1 MSPMGETMPF
11 GRHIWIALV
20 LLPLAVVLTGFG
32 FPLDPTFDF
41 SLASPSYHL
50 VVLGALGVVYAV
62 FLRVSDTMARR
73 AAQKIQA
80 LQDTLTGLP
89 NADLFADR
97 LQQAILISERDGSV
111 VPVVVMGIDRFE
123 ELRTGLGRDVS
134 DQTIK
139 LLSERMQT
147 LLRDSDTLARTAEGE
162 FAVLLPSAQDTEG
175 AMIVMR
181 KLTHGLHEAFEID
194 GKRVEIQGTFGIAAS
209 PEHGR
214 DAAAVMRNAGVALAW
229 ARANGSRVEIY
240 SPEHDAVSED
250 RIALVAELR
259 HAIDN
264 DQLVLF
270 YQPKS
275 SFSDGKIHGVEA
287 LVRWIHPERGFIP
300 PDAFIPLA
308 EQTDLMRPLTL
319 YVLEEAFRQLSDWR
333 LRGIEICV
341 AVNIS
346 ARNLLDADLPD
357 DIAALMETWSVEPSW
372 IELEVTETTVMNDQ
386 SRSAAVLQ
394 TLSDMGLRLSI
405 DDYGTGYTS
414 LEYLRR
420 LPVNGLK
427 IDRLFVQNLNDE
439 AKDEIIVRSTIELGR
454 GLGLD
459 IVAEGVETQEVW
471 DKLQELGCDLAQ
483 GYFLSRPLPPAELS
497 FN

>member
-1 MSPMGETMPF
+1 MPF
-11 GRHIWIALV
+11 GRHIWLALL
-20 LLPLAVVLTGFG
+20 LLPLAVVLAGFG
-32 FPLDPTFDF
+32 FPLDPSFDF
-41 SLASPSYHL
+41 TFENSSYHL
-50 VVLGALGVVYAV
+50 VVLGALGVIYAI
-62 FLRVSDTMARR
+62 FLRVSDSMARR
-73 AAQKIQA
+73 AAQKIQS
-80 LQDTLTGLP
+80 LQDALTGLP

-97 LQQAILISERDGSV
+97 LQQSILISERDGSV
-111 VPVVVMGIDRFE
+111 VPVVLMGIDRFE
-123 ELRTGLGRDVS
+123 EMRTAMGREVA
-134 DQTIK
+134 DQTVK
-139 LLSERMQT
+139 MLSERLQQ
-147 LLRDSDTLARTAEGE
+147 LLRDSDTLARPSESE
-162 FAVLLPSAQDTEG
+162 FAILLPSAQDQEG
-175 AMIVMR
+175 AMIVVK
-181 KLTHGLHEAFEID
+181 KLTHGLHEPFQVGD
-194 GKRVEIQGTFGIAAS
+194 VKVEVQGTFGIAAS

-214 DAAAVMRNAGVALAW
+214 DASAIMRNAGVALAW
-229 ARANGSRVEIY
+229 ARENGTRVEIY

-259 HAIDN
+259 QAIEN
-264 DQLVLF
+264 NQLVLF
-270 YQPKS
+270 YQPKAT
-275 SFSDGKIHGVEA
+275 FSDGKVHGVEA
-287 LVRWIHPERGFIP
+287 LVRWVHPERGFVP

-308 EQTDLMRPLTL
+308 EETDLMRPLTL
-319 YVLEEAFRQLSDWR
+319 YVLEEAFKQVSDWR
-333 LRGIEICV
+333 LRGIEVCV

-346 ARNLLDADLPD
+346 ARNLLDADLPS
-357 DIAALMETWSVEPSW
+357 DITRLLEKWSVDPAW

-471 DKLQELGCDLAQ
+471 DKLEELGCTLAQ
-483 GYFLSRPLPPAELS
+483 GYFLSKPLPPSELS

>member
-1 MSPMGETMPF
+1 MQGTMPF
-11 GRHIWIALV
+11 GRHIWVALL
-20 LLPLAVVLTGFG
+20 LLPLAVVLAGFG
-32 FPLDPTFDF
+32 FPFDPTLDF
-41 SLASPSYHL
+41 SVASTNYHL
-50 VVLGALGVVYAV
+50 VVLGVLGVIYAI
-62 FLRVSDTMARR
+62 FLRVSDSLASR

-80 LQDTLTGLP
+80 LQDPLTGLP
-89 NADLFADR
+89 NAELFADR
-97 LQQAILISERDGSV
+97 LQQAILISERDGSL
-111 VPVVVMGIDRFE
+111 VPVVMIGIDRFE
-123 ELRTGLGRDVS
+123 ELRTGLGREVCDE
-134 DQTIK
+134 TIK
-139 LLSERMQT
+139 SLADRLQQ
-147 LLRDSDTLARTAEGE
+147 LLRDSDTLARTSESV
-162 FAVLLPSAQDTEG
+162 FAVLLPSAQDTAG
-175 AMIVMR
+175 AMIVVK
-181 KLTHGLHEAFEID
+181 KLTHGLHEAFQVGD
-194 GKRVEIQGTFGIAAS
+194 VKVEVQATFGVAAS

-229 ARANGSRVEIY
+229 ARENGSRVELY

-259 HAIDN
+259 HAIEN

-287 LVRWIHPERGFIP
+287 LVRWVHPERGFVP

-308 EQTDLMRPLTL
+308 EETDLMRPLTL
-319 YVLEEAFRQLSDWR
+319 YVLEEAFKQVGEWR

-346 ARNLLDADLPD
+346 ARNLLDAELPN
-357 DIAALMETWSVEPSW
+357 DIASLMEKWSVDPSW

-420 LPVNGLK
+420 LPVDGLK